1 MRGIALPHNQE
12 IRVSQ
17 YADDLIVFL
26 DDQSESINGVINE
39 IKTFTSMS
47 GLKLNVTK
55 TKCLPIG
62 VNHNNPS
69 VNTHGIEYVKNM
81 EILGITFN
89 QNNNDITTLN
99 IVDKLPHIE
108 KEIIQ
113 WKRRHLT
120 LMGKITVIKS
130 LLLSKLVHIFIAL
143 PNPTKNIISRVE
155 TMFFNFIWNDKKDR
169 IKRTKLIQQKC
180 CDGLNMTDL
189 LGFIQSM
196 KITWIERLYNSSH
209 AWLSIAEIPSLGDIR
224 LYGQSKLS
232 SIKHNIHNPFW
243 RDVLDAWIKFCT
255 LYKPNSDQIITEPLW
270 FTNVSKFKN
279 SIIKSWYRK
288 GIRLVADLINNETG
302 TFYSKQEIESIYNVK
317 MTFLCYTSLI
327 RSLPSIVKTTNY
339 KLKRYHPI
347 LPYKVGLIH
356 GKTKLSRVA
365 YREFQTALIPKY
377 SQTQA
382 KLEQK
387 WIRDIGCFHLGS
399 MSDVCSVTKNTYIQT
414 FHFRIINRIIATK
427 RYLHIVGRS
436 DNNRC
441 TFCSNSVETI
451 FHLFWDCEHTKK
463 YIADIKR
470 NLSDKFSINYNVT
483 KETWFFPNLKN
494 STQMEIMVATLGK
507 MTIYKAQYNA
517 RQLSSRYFHNTLKLE
532 IEKEL
537 NSAKRNNTME
547 AFSTKWGTLKSIAN

>member
-1 MRGIALPHNQE
+1 MIIPLIFYPWQRQSYCPATQAFRPVCLNMCKRHLTCL
-12 IRVSQ
+12 VLTSSQ
-17 YADDLIVFL
+17 I
-26 DDQSESINGVINE
+26 SINDEINE
-39 IKTFTSMS
+39 IKTFFVDCH

-55 TKCLPIG
+55 TKCRPIG
-62 VNHNNPS
+62 VNHNNPP

-81 EILGITFN
+81 KILGITFD

-224 LYGQSKLS
+224 LYVQSKLS

-243 RDVLDAWIKFCT
+243 RDVLDAWIQFCT

-279 SIIKSWYRK
+279 S
-288 GIRLVADLINNETG
+288 V
-302 TFYSKQEIESIYNVK
+302 
-317 MTFLCYTSLI
+317 
-327 RSLPSIVKTTNY
+327 
-339 KLKRYHPI
+339 
-347 LPYKVGLIH
+347 
-356 GKTKLSRVA
+356 
-365 YREFQTALIPKY
+365 
-377 SQTQA
+377 
-382 KLEQK
+382 
-387 WIRDIGCFHLGS
+387 
-399 MSDVCSVTKNTYIQT
+399 
-414 FHFRIINRIIATK
+414 
-427 RYLHIVGRS
+427 
-436 DNNRC
+436 
-441 TFCSNSVETI
+441 
-451 FHLFWDCEHTKK
+451 
-463 YIADIKR
+463 
-470 NLSDKFSINYNVT
+470 
-483 KETWFFPNLKN
+483 
-494 STQMEIMVATLGK
+494 
-507 MTIYKAQYNA
+507 
-517 RQLSSRYFHNTLKLE
+517 
-532 IEKEL
+532 
-537 NSAKRNNTME
+537 
-547 AFSTKWGTLKSIAN
+547 